1 MADYEM
7 AKRHKIEGKPKIHV
21 EMICIVVDELIST
34 KEKPYFALL
43 YKEVGA
49 KDYNIGYA
57 SYNLDVVVEYK
68 NKYFEKVQYVGGIYG
83 RNDFKYFVL
92 YGIMCTFVRMCI
104 GNCTYTNSIK
114 CICTDVNQDNKRR
127 TKEKVKLGVA
137 FATLLCYYISVNKV
151 CNR

>member
-7 AKRHKIEGKPKIHV
+7 AKRHKIEEEPKIHV

-57 SYNLDVVVEYK
+57 SYDFDTVVRWK
-68 NKYFEKVQYVGGIYG
+68 NEK
-83 RNDFKYFVL
+83 FV
-92 YGIMCTFVRMCI
+92 
-104 GNCTYTNSIK
+104 
-114 CICTDVNQDNKRR
+114 
-127 TKEKVKLGVA
+127 KV
-137 FATLLCYYISVNKV
+137 
-151 CNR
+151 